1 MLTGGI
7 QTVARRYARAVL
19 EVALATEAKGQ
30 GAAEVG
36 QALAAVRA
44 LLETHPDLLRTLGH
58 PALPAEAR
66 HKVAAAVLKD
76 APLVVGK
83 LVALLVER
91 DRISILGAIEEAYVA
106 AWNEHRGAVRAQAVT
121 ASPLAEAQIGA
132 LRGALQKA
140 TGKDV
145 EVVSS
150 TDARVLGGLKVFLA
164 GRTYD
169 GTVQAQLGAMRRTLL
184 GNG

>member
-1 MLTGGI
+1 MLTGGVR
-7 QTVARRYARAVL
+7 TVARRYARAVL
-19 EVALATEAKGQ
+19 EVALASEARGQ

-36 QALAAVRA
+36 QSLAEARV
-44 LLETHPDLLRTLGH
+44 LLESHPDLARTLGH

-66 HKVAAAVLKD
+66 KNVAAAVFKD
-76 APLVVGK
+76 APSVVGK

-91 DRISILGAIEEAYVA
+91 DRIGILGAIEDAYVA
-106 AWNEHRGAVRAQAVT
+106 AFNEHRGAVRAEAIT
-121 ASPLAEAQIGA
+121 ASPLAEGQIGA
-132 LRGALQKA
+132 LRSALEKA

-145 EVVSS
+145 EVVAK
-150 TDARVLGGLKVFLA
+150 TDARVLGGLKVFLG

-169 GTVQAQLGAMRRTLL
+169 GTVQAQLEAMRRTLL